1 MNRIRTT
8 GLRYIVVV
16 SGLCFGFGAMAE
28 VYPGGLTSRFVGTAP
43 ATPLA
48 GQPITLLLQS
58 GPCEFLSDD
67 RSSASILA
75 ISNKVVS
82 VRIPGVTTSLCELG
96 FSPREYDI
104 PGLPAGTYRLDLTF
118 YDVEQAG
125 EVGEPAGYIGG
136 RDISILP
143 PHAPYAIPSSGFA
156 SLVVMCVLLACTGFR
171 AMFSAMT
178 DRFSLPARTCDRP
191 CIHCSDLAARHS
203 LS

>member
-1 MNRIRTT
+1 MNRIRALW
-8 GLRYIVVV
+8 LRCIILGGGIC
-16 SGLCFGFGAMAE
+16 SGFGAMAE

-104 PGLPAGTYRLDLTF
+104 PGLPAGTYRLDLRF

-143 PHAPYAIPSSGFA
+143 PHVPYSIPSSGFSA
-156 SLVVMCVLLACTGFR
+156 LVVMWVLLAYAGFR
-171 AMFSAMT
+171 AMLSA
-178 DRFSLPARTCDRP
+178 RQIP
-191 CIHCSDLAARHS
+191 
-203 LS
+203 